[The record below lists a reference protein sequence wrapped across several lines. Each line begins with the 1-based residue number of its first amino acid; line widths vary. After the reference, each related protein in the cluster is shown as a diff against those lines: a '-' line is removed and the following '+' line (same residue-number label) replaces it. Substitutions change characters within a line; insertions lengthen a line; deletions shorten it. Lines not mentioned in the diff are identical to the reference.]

1 MKKYII
7 FILVMLFSLSVFA
20 DSPTSAIET
29 IQQSFLGETG
39 QWNSNLVGVVKRLFI
54 ILSAISGT
62 WLLVGMAL
70 RGADLPDIMKELVS
84 FVMVTGL
91 WFYIID
97 NAYEI
102 IKLVI
107 NSFTQASSIAT
118 GRSFNLSPTSI
129 MDAGLELAEKIIDD
143 SGFFDY
149 VIYGLLGLIVTF
161 IYFYLAVL
169 VLFALIESHIVAGA
183 GIIVL
188 GFSGSP
194 WTSDIAKKY
203 LLFSLSVG
211 LKMFFTFLIAGLGI
225 KLVEDI
231 VKSTGLGDV
240 RTIFAIIGVLFMV
253 AYLAQKIPALAQ
265 SVFSGVSSG
274 NAPDMRGMAASI
286 AKAGAA
292 AALAVA
298 GAGATVA
305 AAHQAAKESTGGN
318 ATLSAASTSAGAEK
332 APGESRDD
340 DASAIPNAL
349 SGGASGGEASGG
361 EASGGEASGGEAS
374 GGGASGGGASG
385 GEASGGG
392 ASNASRL
399 AKGLNYAKAFGAA
412 YAKGAATTTLNNL
425 SKSRH
430 FDNARNI
437 KNQTLSKKIKS
448 PSKSEEQ

>member
-349 SGGASGGEASGG
+349 SGGTSGGEASGG
-361 EASGGEASGGEAS
+361 EASGGE
-374 GGGASGGGASG
+374 ASGGGASG